1 MDKKLSKYEVIKQAI
16 KQQIERFELKPNQ
29 VIPSESM
36 LCDQYQ
42 VSRIT
47 VRRAIDELVHEG
59 LLYRIK
65 GKGCFVRERDAQK
78 LSPIYSFTEAII
90 NEGKKPS
97 KKQLSFTKQKA
108 GKDLGNRMGIH
119 EDDIVYVIKCLYYA
133 DGEPYSINTS
143 ILPEELFPKLEF
155 FNFNDNSLY
164 DVLKTFYNLSFT
176 KERQTLIATMGTEE
190 INKHLE
196 IDEKKPLLKIDA
208 TSYCLHEDKERAFE
222 VYESYILTD
231 VLSYFVEKY
240 NM

>member
-1 MDKKLSKYEVIKQAI
+1 MDKKLSKYEIIKQEI
-16 KQQIERFELKPNQ
+16 KQQIERLELKPNQ
-29 VIPSESM
+29 VIPSESV

-47 VRRAIDELVHEG
+47 VRRAIDELAHEG

-97 KKQLSFTKQKA
+97 KKQLSFMKQKA
-108 GKDLGNRMGIH
+108 GKALGEKMGINE
-119 EDDIVYVIKCLYYA
+119 EDTVYIIKCLYFA
-133 DGEPYSINTS
+133 DEEPYSLNTS
-143 ILPEELFPKLEF
+143 ILPEKLFPKLEC
-155 FNFNDNSLY
+155 FNFNNNSLY

-176 KERQTLIATMGTEE
+176 KERQTIVATMGTEE
-190 INKHLE
+190 INKYLNLK
-196 IDEKKPLLKIDA
+196 EKKPLLKIDA
-208 TSYCLHEDKERAFE
+208 SSYCLCEDHETIFE

-231 VLSYFVEKY
+231 ILSYFVEKY